1 LTVLVVGGAGF
12 LGRRVVRRLLD
23 AGEDVRVLDRV
34 RPSVSE
40 GARRAGYVVADA
52 RAFDAVYSCMQGV
65 EVVVNLAALTS
76 APESVEQPRTYL
88 DDNVRIHMN
97 VLEAA
102 RRLGTGL
109 VVLAS
114 SAAVYG
120 DLKPPHREDG
130 AVRPLNP
137 YGVSKLACEIL
148 GDAYYRIYGVR
159 GVVLRYFNILGEGGR
174 NVLREFVSRVASGR
188 PPIVRGV
195 WRGGEFV
202 PASRDFIYVEDA
214 AKVTIASLKISPGY
228 EIINIGSGEPRSVEE
243 LARIVAEEMGS
254 DVQPERRALLPQEP
268 LTSFADITKAKSLL
282 GWRPETPLRE
292 IVKKYVVW
300 FRRE

>member
-1 LTVLVVGGAGF
+1 MTVLVVGGAGF

-34 RPSVSE
+34 RPAASD
-40 GARRAGYVVADA
+40 GARRAGCVVADA
-52 RAFDAVYSCMQGV
+52 REFGAVYSCMQGV

-76 APESVEQPRTYL
+76 APESVEQPHTYL
-88 DDNVRIHMN
+88 SDNVRIHMN

-120 DLKPPHREDG
+120 NLEPPHREDG

-137 YGVSKLACEIL
+137 YGSSKLACEIL

-195 WRGGEFV
+195 WRDGEFV

-214 AKVTIASLKISPGY
+214 AKVTVASLKIRPGY

-268 LTSFADITKAKSLL
+268 LTSFADITRAKVRL
-282 GWRPETPLRE
+282 GWRPETTLRE
-292 IVKKYVVW
+292 IVKKYVEW